1 MLNPKKK
8 YSNGIQTY
16 NNCMDQLEKTGN
28 CLLGGGQGGEKTK
41 SNSLPDNI
49 HTRVYLYYVTSNSLN
64 IV

>member
-28 CLLGGGQGGEKTK
+28 CLLGGGQGGEKRACSRHKGTMTYCQFII
-41 SNSLPDNI
+41 SCGLQ
-49 HTRVYLYYVTSNSLN
+49 T
-64 IV
+64 